1 MPFLSLASTELLL
14 GVVVA
19 ELLVVRPTL
28 VALRVD
34 LGLGITSGILKVY
47 QWS

>member
-19 ELLVVRPTL
+19 ELFVVMPTL

-34 LGLGITSGILKVY
+34 LGLGITSGIL
-47 QWS
+47 